1 MFENSAAFSG
11 NIPDYYNRAL
21 VPVMFADFAADIAR
35 RTASASPSRVLE
47 TAAGTGIVTRQ
58 LRDQLPAHA
67 DLLATDLNPP
77 MLDVARTRFKPDEAV
92 GFQQADGTA
101 LPFPDSAFD
110 TVVCQF
116 GVMFYPDKDKAYRE
130 VYRVLSRGGRYLFNV
145 WDSHRYNPFAR
156 LAQEVVTKF
165 FPHDPPGFYQVPFG
179 YHEIDPIKESLLNA
193 GFTGITVSVLSRE
206 TQIPDLDLYANG
218 LVYGNPL
225 GDQVRQRG
233 GVDPEEVVAEI
244 KSALEREFGATGLR
258 MPLQAIVFEASKA

>member
-1 MFENSAAFSG
+1 MNEQSAAFTG
-11 NIPDYYNRAL
+11 NIPENYDRAL
-21 VPVMFADFAADIAR
+21 GPVMFAGYAADIAR
-35 RTASASPSRVLE
+35 RVASSSPSRVLE

-77 MLDVARTRFKPDEAV
+77 MLDVARGRFAPNEAV
-92 GFQQADGTA
+92 SFQQADGIA
-101 LPFPDSAFD
+101 LPFPDASFD

-116 GVMFYPDKDKAYRE
+116 GVVFYSDKDKAYRE
-130 VYRVLSRGGRYLFNV
+130 VHRVLSPGGRYLFNV
-145 WDSHRYNPFAR
+145 WDAHRYNPFAR

-165 FPHDPPGFYQVPFG
+165 FPHDPPGFYQVSFG
-179 YHEIDPIKESLLNA
+179 YHAIDPIKESLLNA

-218 LVYGNPL
+218 LVYGNPV

-233 GVDPEEVVAEI
+233 GVDPDEVVAAI
-244 KSALEREFGATGLR
+244 KSALAREFGASGLR
-258 MPLQAIVFEASKA
+258 MPLQAILFEASKV